1 MNEADF
7 LALLRPL
14 ATHPA
19 ARGFT
24 DDAAVLRDMVF
35 TQDMLV
41 EGVHYLPSDP
51 PEDVAWKL
59 LAVNLSD
66 LAAKGATPVGVL
78 MGFTLGGEADWDE
91 RFVAG
96 LSAGL
101 AHFETALLGGDTV
114 SNPHGPRV
122 LSLTAI
128 GRSPVAPSR
137 TGAQPGDLLYVTGT
151 IGMAGLGLGELQ
163 QSGNATGANVERYR
177 RPVPRLSEGRA
188 LAPVVH
194 AMMDVSDGLLID
206 AQRMAAAS
214 KLAVEIRIDAVPVVG
229 ERMAALT
236 AGDDYE
242 LLFAADPEVSVPV
255 SATCIGRFVGGAG
268 LTLHDESGPVALPDS
283 LGWMHRAAFQ

>member
-19 ARGFT
+19 ARGFS
-24 DDAAVLRDMVF
+24 DDAAVLGDMVF

-41 EGVHYLPSDP
+41 EGVHYLPGDP

-78 MGFTLGGEADWDE
+78 MGYTLGDEADWDE

-96 LSAGL
+96 LCAGL
-101 AHFETALLGGDTV
+101 ARFETALLGGDTV

-137 TGAQPGDLLYVTGT
+137 TGARTGDLLYVTGT
-151 IGMAGLGLGELQ
+151 IGMAGLGLAELQ
-163 QSGNATGANVERYR
+163 RSGDAAGANVDRYR
-177 RPVPRLSEGRA
+177 RPVPRLSEGRT
-188 LAPVVH
+188 LAPVVN

-214 KLAVEIRIDAVPVVG
+214 GLALEIRVDAVPVAG

-242 LLFAADPEVSVPV
+242 LLFAAAANVSVPV
-255 SATCIGRFVGGAG
+255 SATCIGRFVGGSG
-268 LTLHDESGPVALPDS
+268 LTLHDESGGVAVPDT
-283 LGWMHRAAFQ
+283 LGWVHRAVPQ

>member
-19 ARGFT
+19 ARAFS
-24 DDAAVLRDMVF
+24 DDAAVLGDLVF

-41 EGVHYLPSDP
+41 EGVHYLPDDP

-78 MGFTLGGEADWDE
+78 MGYTLGGDTDWDA

-101 AHFETALLGGDTV
+101 AHFQTALLGGDTV

-137 TGAQPGDLLYVTGT
+137 TGAKAGDLLYVTGT
-151 IGMAGLGLGELQ
+151 IGMAGLGLRELQ
-163 QSGNATGANVERYR
+163 QSSDAVGANVERYR
-177 RPVPRLSEGRA
+177 RPVPRLTEGRA
-188 LAPVVH
+188 LAPVAH

-206 AQRMAAAS
+206 AHRMAVAS
-214 KLAVEIRIDAVPVVG
+214 GLALEIDVDAVPVAG
-229 ERMAALT
+229 ERIAAIT

-242 LLFAADPEVSVPV
+242 LLFAAAPDVSIPV
-255 SATCIGRFVGGAG
+255 NASCIGRFVDGAR
-268 LTLHDESGPVALPDS
+268 LTLRDSSGNVPVPDA
-283 LGWMHRAAFQ
+283 LGWLHPGRAQ